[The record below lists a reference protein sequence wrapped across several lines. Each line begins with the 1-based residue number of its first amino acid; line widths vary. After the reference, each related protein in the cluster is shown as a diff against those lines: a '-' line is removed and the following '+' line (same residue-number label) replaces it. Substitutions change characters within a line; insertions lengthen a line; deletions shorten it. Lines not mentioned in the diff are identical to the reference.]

1 MAKQEARILLV
12 DDDPGLLHL
21 LELRLKTFGYQVRAV
36 ESGATAMGCL
46 DVFQPHLVITD
57 LRMDGMDG
65 MQLMDQIHRQRP
77 GLPVLMIT
85 AHGTIPD
92 AVQATQQGAFGFL
105 TKPVDKSNLAQ
116 QVEKALTVFLPGD
129 TSTMPDEPIVTR
141 SAVMNELLRQ
151 AERLAQTSSSVL
163 ITGES
168 GTGKE
173 LIARYIHN
181 SGPRRAREFV
191 DINCAAIPSELL
203 ESELFGHE
211 KGAFTGAS
219 GTREGLIQTAD
230 GGTLF
235 LDEIGDMPMALQAKL
250 LRVLQEGVLR
260 PLGMSRSVKV
270 DVRVISATHQNIET
284 LMEKGDFREDLFYR
298 LNVVGLKVSPLRERR
313 EDIPLLVNHF
323 LEQLAGRSGESP
335 KSYAPTAMQL
345 LVKSDWPGNVR
356 QLYNVVEQN
365 VVLSSSRI
373 INAHTVEKA
382 LGQESDGLPSL
393 QQARDNFTRKY
404 ITQLLAMTNG
414 NVSRAARVAKRNRTD
429 FYRLLSRL
437 NIDPGQFKATD
448 TKTVAK
454 QRQS

>member
-1 MAKQEARILLV
+1 MAKQDARILLV

-21 LELRLKTFGYQVRAV
+21 LELRLKTFGYEVRGE
-36 ESGATAMGCL
+36 ESGASALASL
-46 DVFQPHLVITD
+46 DAFQPHLVITD

-65 MQLMDQIHRQRP
+65 MQLMDKIHRLRP

-116 QVEKALTVFLPGD
+116 QVEKALNVFLPGED
-129 TSTMPDEPIVTR
+129 VAKSSDAIVTQ
-141 SAVMNELLRQ
+141 SGVMNELLSQ

-181 SGPRRAREFV
+181 AGSRRRHEFV
-191 DINCAAIPSELL
+191 DINCAAIPSDLL

-250 LRVLQEGVLR
+250 LRVLQEGALR
-260 PLGMSRSVKV
+260 PLGMSKSVKV
-270 DVRVISATHQNIET
+270 DVRVISATHQDIQN
-284 LMEKGDFREDLFYR
+284 LMSKGDFREDLFYR
-298 LNVVGLKVSPLRERR
+298 LNVVGLNVPPLRERR

-323 LEQLAGRSGESP
+323 LEQLAERGEEVV
-335 KSYAPTAMQL
+335 KSYAPSAMQL

-365 VVLSSSRI
+365 VVLTSARV

-437 NIDPGQFKATD
+437 NIDPGQFKPTD

-454 QRQS
+454 